1 LKENQEKEDRI
12 LETVQLS
19 LSKLEA
25 GLDHI
30 RLSPKEE
37 GRLMLIVRRPDVN
50 EREAVEKCLLDPIE
64 GLVGDSWKTRGSRH
78 TPDGLANLNVQIT
91 IMNSRAIALVAQDET
106 RWALAGD
113 QLYVDMD
120 LSDENLPAGTRLALG
135 TTILEV
141 SPEHHTGCKK
151 FAMRYGTDATKFVNS
166 KEGKR
171 LHLRGVNAKI
181 LQAGTVRVGD
191 VIKKM
196 QLSQNK

>member
-1 LKENQEKEDRI
+1 
-12 LETVQLS
+12 
-19 LSKLEA
+19 
-25 GLDHI
+25 
-30 RLSPKEE
+30 
-37 GRLMLIVRRPDVN
+37 
-50 EREAVEKCLLDPIE
+50 
-64 GLVGDSWKTRGSRH
+64 
-78 TPDGLANLNVQIT
+78 
-91 IMNSRAIALVAQDET
+91 MNSRAIALVAQDET

>member
-1 LKENQEKEDRI
+1 LKENQAKEDRM

-78 TPDGLANLNVQIT
+78 TPDGLANPNVQIT